1 MSTYNDYLHD
11 DFKRLG
17 FPEYVKMLDSETCL
31 TNLSFLST
39 RENLQQPPVPGQ
51 YAIEF
56 DFTII
61 TPTPTSGK
69 RPYIGL
75 IQATLTNEQADN
87 QQENPIATQ
96 LFYPPL
102 PNRQDMRE
110 AITKM
115 LQARES
121 QELSSARKMNP
132 EDTDKYLRQMN
143 QRHKRRR

>member
-39 RENLQQPPVPGQ
+39 RENLQQPPAPGQ

-96 LFYPPL
+96 LFYPPF